1 VVLDLEKYKWLRDP
15 TMLVSREQILRL
27 SVQALG
33 EEIKSV
39 SVSADNI
46 LKAMEAMR
54 TKDGHNLVRNHMP
67 EPNLEKNER
76 GLVKGMLTYKDI
88 RP

>member
-1 VVLDLEKYKWLRDP
+1 MEKYKWLRDP
-15 TMLVSREQILRL
+15 TMLVSREQMLRL

-39 SVSADNI
+39 SVSADKI

-54 TKDGHNLVRNHMP
+54 TKDGHNLVRKHMP
-67 EPNLEKNER
+67 EPNLEKDER
-76 GLVKGMLTYKDI
+76 GLVKAMLTYKDI
-88 RP
+88 QP